1 MIPLSNCPPIKKQDD
16 ENTHASPKH
25 TGKPRMLREVGERA
39 GVICSTVLRWLH
51 LPPAMRPGHVGKN
64 GFVMAWK
71 SRLRDFLRR
80 HGL

>member
-1 MIPLSNCPPIKKQDD
+1 
-16 ENTHASPKH
+16 
-25 TGKPRMLREVGERA
+25 MLREVGDRA

-64 GFVMAWK
+64 GFVMARE